1 MSSASPVTC
10 LIGRGILFLSRCA
23 AIVLSFALL
32 ATPFNPSGFQE
43 ISDGMYDSGTP
54 LMGSRLLEYLM
65 HPWFTVILGVL
76 ILVYVYIRFRF
87 ISREHRRLS
96 DLAYLV
102 MVSILM
108 MGLQFGLYF
117 PVVQSTVI

>member
-1 MSSASPVTC
+1 
-10 LIGRGILFLSRCA
+10 
-23 AIVLSFALL
+23 
-32 ATPFNPSGFQE
+32 
-43 ISDGMYDSGTP
+43 
-54 LMGSRLLEYLM
+54 MGSRLLEYLM

-76 ILVYVYIRFRF
+76 MLVYVYIRFRF